1 VAVTPERWQQIGW
14 LYQEALGLS
23 PDERTTFLAR
33 ACGNDFDLRQE
44 VESLLEA
51 KSEAGDF
58 LSAGAMKDA
67 AKMLADEKPLMLV
80 GKTMGHY
87 QVLSLLGSGGMG
99 VVYKAL
105 DLKLHRR
112 IALKFLPELQ
122 SHDPAALDRFR
133 REARTAS
140 SLNHPGI
147 CTIHEIGEHQGKL
160 FIVMELLEGG
170 TLAERIAGKPLPN
183 EQIFSWT
190 TQIADALAAA
200 HARGVIHRDI
210 KPANIFLTRDDRV
223 KILDF
228 GLAKLQPQ
236 QSMAAAMGEFSTMT
250 EITAEGIPLGTVAYM
265 SPEQARGEELDARTD
280 LFSFGAT
287 LYEMAT
293 GNSAF
298 RCKTLAETH
307 DAILNR
313 KPTPLAEVNPKL
325 PEVLQQII
333 EKSLEKDRRLRY
345 QSSAEIRRDLQRIKR
360 DTNAATAG
368 DSSRLT
374 RPRAGS
380 ATRRRWIV
388 ASLFV
393 TGILIVT
400 VVTYLY
406 SRPPAIHALTNKD
419 VIVLADFT
427 NNTGETIFDDALGQA
442 LAVQFAQSPYLNI
455 LSREKARYTLE
466 LMKQPA
472 STRLTHDIAVQ
483 VCQRTNSTAM
493 IGSSI
498 SKIGSRY
505 ELILDALSC
514 SNGADIAKVQSE
526 AQDRDHILTA
536 LGSAATQIRKQ
547 LGELPASVKKYD
559 VPMSEATTSSLE
571 ALRLFSLG
579 HRAAETEGDAQA
591 IPLFRQATVLD
602 PNFALA
608 YYRLAA
614 HYGNVGE
621 EKLAA
626 ETLTKAYALRD
637 RISTHDNLVISSAYF
652 RDVVGDLNKAIQGY
666 DLWAK
671 TYPSE
676 MGPHFLGG
684 ITYGTLGQHMKAV
697 EEERKAT
704 EMNPESNA
712 ALYNLG
718 AAYFSINRPEE
729 AKAAWQQA
737 AHRGD
742 NNWAHLALYQLAFYQ
757 NDREGMAA
765 QLAWGEQR
773 VGLEDLFFQVEA
785 QTAAYYGHLEQA
797 RKLWS
802 SARQA
807 ASRNGSA
814 DRSRWPELDR
824 ALAEAEFGFFVDAR
838 RAARHTLT
846 TAEASYSR
854 AVAAL
859 IMARAGETG
868 ASVQLADTLAKEN
881 PSNTLLNYYWLPV
894 IRASIAM
901 QRGRAQEA
909 VDLLAPALTYELG
922 WSSYPYATLYPVYL
936 RGQAYLALKKGDLAA
951 AEFQKIVDHRCLVL
965 NSISGTLVHLYL
977 GRARALEARSLQG
990 AAAEDS
996 KAKARAAYQNFL
1008 NLWKDA
1014 DPDVPILKQAKAEY
1028 AKLQ

>member
-1 VAVTPERWQQIGW
+1 MTPERWQQIGR
-14 LYQEALGLS
+14 LYQEALGLD
-23 PDERTTFLAR
+23 PDERTGFLAR

-44 VESLLEA
+44 VESLLAA
-51 KSEAGDF
+51 KNEAGDF

-67 AKMLADEKPLMLV
+67 AKMLANEEPLTLV
-80 GKTMGHY
+80 GKTLGHY
-87 QVLSLLGSGGMG
+87 QVLALMGSGGMG

-105 DLKLHRR
+105 DIKLHRQV
-112 IALKFLPELQ
+112 ALKLLPELQ
-122 SHDPAALDRFR
+122 SHNPAALERFR

-147 CTIHEIGEHQGKL
+147 CTIHEIGEHQEKL
-160 FIVMELLEGG
+160 FIVMELLEGS
-170 TLAERIAGKPLPN
+170 TLAERIAGKPLPIA
-183 EQIFSWT
+183 QVFSWANE
-190 TQIADALAAA
+190 IADALAVA

-210 KPANIFLTRDDRV
+210 KPANVFLTRDDRV

-236 QSMAAAMGEFSTMT
+236 QSVAAAMGGFSTMT
-250 EITAEGIPLGTVAYM
+250 DLTAEGAPLGTVAYM

-293 GNSAF
+293 GKSAF
-298 RCKTLAETH
+298 RRKTLAETH
-307 DAILNR
+307 DAILNC
-313 KPTPLAEVNPKL
+313 KPTPLAEVNRKL
-325 PEVLQQII
+325 PDSLQQII

-345 QSSAEIRRDLQRIKR
+345 QSAAEICSELQRINR
-360 DTNAATAG
+360 DRNAAAA

-374 RPRAGS
+374 RTHAGS

-393 TGILIVT
+393 AGILIAALVA
-400 VVTYLY
+400 YLY

-419 VIVLADFT
+419 TIVLADFT
-427 NNTGETIFDDALGQA
+427 NNTGETIFDGALGQA
-442 LAVQFAQSPYLNI
+442 LSVQFAQSPYLNI
-455 LSREKARYTLE
+455 LSHEKARYTLE
-466 LMKQPA
+466 LMKLPA

-493 IGSSI
+493 IGGSI

-514 SNGADIAKVQSE
+514 SNGADMAEVQEE
-526 AQDRDHILTA
+526 AEDRDHVLAA
-536 LGSAATQIRKQ
+536 LGSAATQIRTK

-559 VPMSEATTSSLE
+559 VPMYEATTSSLE

-579 HRAAETEGDAQA
+579 HRAAETETDAQA

-608 YYRLAA
+608 YYRLGI
-614 HYGNVGE
+614 HYNNVGE
-621 EKLAA
+621 EKLAVDS
-626 ETLTKAYALRD
+626 LSKSYALRD
-637 RISTHDNLVISSAYF
+637 RVSELDNLRISTTYF
-652 RDVVGDLNKAIQGY
+652 LDVLGDVNRAIQML
-666 DLWAK
+666 DVWAS
-671 TYPSE
+671 TYPSDPA
-676 MGPHFLGG
+676 PHFVAGVV
-684 ITYGTLGQHMKAV
+684 YGTLGQHMKAV

-712 ALYNLG
+712 ALFNLG
-718 AAYFSINRPEE
+718 AAYFSIKRLEE
-729 AKAAWQQA
+729 AKAAWEQVSR
-737 AHRGD
+737 RGD
-742 NNWAHLALYQLAFYQ
+742 NNWIHLALYQLAFYQ
-757 NDREGMAA
+757 NDLEGMAA
-765 QLAWGEQR
+765 QLAWGKQR
-773 VGLEDLFFQVEA
+773 VGLEDLFLQLEA
-785 QTAAYYGHLEQA
+785 QTAAYSGHLEQA

-814 DRSRWPELDR
+814 DRARWPELDK
-824 ALAEAEFGFFVDAR
+824 ALAEAEFGFSIDAR
-838 RAARHTLT
+838 QAAGHRLKT
-846 TAEASYSR
+846 TGASNSR

-859 IMARAGETG
+859 VMARAGATE
-868 ASVQLADTLAKEN
+868 ASVRLADALAKEN

-901 QRGRAQEA
+901 QRGRAQDA
-909 VDLLAPALTYELG
+909 VDLLEPALTYELA
-922 WSSYPYATLYPVYL
+922 WPSYLYAALYPVYL

-951 AEFQKIVDHRCLVL
+951 AEFQKIVDHRNLVL
-965 NSISGTLVHLYL
+965 TGIPGTLAHLYL

-990 AAAEDS
+990 AAAED
-996 KAKARAAYQNFL
+996 ARTKARAAYQDFL

-1014 DPDVPILKQAKAEY
+1014 DPDIPILKQAKTEY